1 MFSDVSWNIGA
12 AIFGIAFAS
21 GVAILLWFL
30 LRQQKKRSL
39 LPILQVLELQIKAVP
54 KLRWTKPPFWPFVC
68 FLLAIFALAIFSLE
82 PSESMIKRENL
93 DLRYTHVVFDLSPS
107 IASYITPEEY
117 ARTAG
122 DILNRLDH
130 KAKLSFS
137 VSSSADIYS
146 LSQKAE
152 IGKLIGQD
160 GMHRAGF
167 KIGAAVEQ
175 ILGVAPDIEHLVIVS
190 DNDRASWE
198 DFNWAY
204 LEKKVQISWY
214 PLQKEIVRTNN
225 VFIDDVK
232 APSQSSAQQN
242 WTVTIR
248 RSGQG
253 EGIRGV
259 LNLEVDGKSLVE
271 QNWNFDG
278 TTSSIEIEMKMPAEA
293 VKTQKVLV
301 WQLKTDAKDDLPADN
316 TYRSWFNARDRK
328 AIMISQPRGEMF
340 LEDAIFHLKTSLD
353 VLGFK
358 TQRLDKIRPE
368 TEFNSQ
374 LLIAE
379 AKPAQPRS
387 FFCPVVKKANEYNRQ
402 VWLLPSEGM
411 RDYGELCA
419 CAASFIQA
427 PKEIET
433 MPAYCENLE
442 TRDQYVSMLQS
453 LGALQLGGDVNS
465 PLGALA
471 MQFLNK
477 SSGIRL
483 LAFSV
488 PLTPSAES
496 GISFGRMPLILN
508 SLFQIIP
515 LDNNTVNFGKWPR
528 IESISNAFGI
538 GDLKL
543 SNVPFLESSLQI
555 LPEARMPPKLS
566 FGEQGMVRQNALAN
580 REKDARPWVE
590 VCLWILAMAFW
601 LEVIGNMVGR
611 IFRGR
616 KWVQRWFVMALI
628 TAVGLAARPADAQV
642 RLNMLGYSQTPN
654 LAMVKREVSG
664 RTSIELVEQ
673 SKQNAQLNSDALS
686 EPWLWV
692 AQPGIIESLS
702 RTERAELISWLQRGG
717 FLIVENFR
725 NSGDFRNKIQEAVPQ
740 GQWKLI
746 PPDHE
751 LMRSFHLLSSLPQ
764 CGEVGWEGFQFDQ
777 RLAVLL
783 IPGDFLEAVTAQKS
797 SSCFPTLT
805 QEQAG
810 KIFINLMMV
819 VLTTDYKKDQVHLP
833 EILKRLR

>member
-1 MFSDVSWNIGA
+1 M
-12 AIFGIAFAS
+12 
-21 GVAILLWFL
+21 LLWFL
-30 LRQQKKRSL
+30 LRQQKRRSL

-54 KLRWTKPPFWPFVC
+54 KLRWTKPPLWPFVC

-82 PSESMIKRENL
+82 PSESMLKRENL

-117 ARTAG
+117 TRLAG

-137 VSSSADIYS
+137 VSSSSDIYS
-146 LSQKAE
+146 LSQRDELA
-152 IGKLIGQD
+152 KLIGQE

-167 KIGAAVEQ
+167 KIGASVEK
-175 ILGVAPDIEHLVIVS
+175 ILAAAPDIEHLVIVS
-190 DNDRASWE
+190 DSDRASWE
-198 DFNWAY
+198 DFNWSY
-204 LEKKVQISWY
+204 LEKKVQVSWY
-214 PLQKEIVRTNN
+214 PLQKELVRSNN

-232 APSQSSAQQN
+232 PPSQSSAQQN

-253 EGIRGV
+253 EPIKGSLV
-259 LNLEVDGKSLVE
+259 LEVDGKVLAE

-278 TTSSIEIEMKMPAEA
+278 TTSSIEIEMKMPSEA
-293 VKTQKVLV
+293 ARAQKVLL
-301 WQLKTDAKDDLPADN
+301 WQLKTDAKDDLIADN
-316 TYRSWFNARDRK
+316 SYRSWYNARDRK

-402 VWLLPSEGM
+402 IWLLPSEGM

-427 PKEIET
+427 PKPIEA
-433 MPAYCENLE
+433 MPAFCEQLE
-442 TRDQYVSMLQS
+442 TRDQYVSLLQS
-453 LGALQLGGDVNS
+453 LGALQLGGEVNS

-477 SSGIRL
+477 ATGIRL

-488 PLTPSAES
+488 PLTPSAEN

-508 SLFQIIP
+508 SLFQLIP
-515 LDNNTVNFGKWPR
+515 LDSASVNFGKWPR

-538 GDLKL
+538 ENLKL
-543 SNVPFLESSLQI
+543 SNVPFLESSMQL

-580 REKDARPWVE
+580 REKDAKPWVQI
-590 VCLWILAMAFW
+590 CLLFLALAFW
-601 LEVIGNMVGR
+601 MEVIGNMVGR

-616 KWVQRWFVMALI
+616 KWVQRWFVFALM
-628 TAVGLAARPADAQV
+628 TAAAFGSRPADAQV
-642 RLNMLGYSQTPN
+642 RLNMLGYSKTPN
-654 LAMVKREVSG
+654 LTTVKREVSG
-664 RTSIELVEQ
+664 RTSIELVEL
-673 SKQNAQLNSDALS
+673 SKQNLQLNSDALS

-692 AQPGIIESLS
+692 AQPSIIESLS
-702 RTERAELISWLQRGG
+702 RAERAELISWLQRGG
-717 FLIVENFR
+717 FLIVENYR
-725 NSGDFRNKIQEAVPQ
+725 NSGDFRNKIGEALPQ
-740 GQWKLI
+740 GLWKLI

-777 RLAVLL
+777 RLAILL
-783 IPGDFLEAVTAQKS
+783 IPGDFLEAVTAQKA